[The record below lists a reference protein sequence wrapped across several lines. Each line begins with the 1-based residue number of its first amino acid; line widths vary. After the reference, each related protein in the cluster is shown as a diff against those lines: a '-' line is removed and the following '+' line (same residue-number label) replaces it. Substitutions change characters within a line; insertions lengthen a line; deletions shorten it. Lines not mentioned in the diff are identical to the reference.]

1 MRSLIY
7 ANVHIFPVRK
17 CFHIG
22 WSSLVLDALT
32 KAPSQFAS
40 LKCAVLHQLSR
51 HSGRF
56 GQRVNFSLR
65 CLSISSLTLQQQL
78 GLQIKSIHAYVASVS
93 ACTKEPE
100 YSVPNKAEIGCLQ
113 HSQRIGFMTASFTQS
128 PELRVVFSFIF
139 CFPGFSKLM
148 GFLESMCLSCAPAEL
163 VKSKTKQ
170 NKQLQSGHNHI
181 LCSHIRPYL
190 PCCGWD
196 ILRSLS
202 CPCV

>member
-1 MRSLIY
+1 
-7 ANVHIFPVRK
+7 
-17 CFHIG
+17 
-22 WSSLVLDALT
+22 
-32 KAPSQFAS
+32 
-40 LKCAVLHQLSR
+40 
-51 HSGRF
+51 
-56 GQRVNFSLR
+56 
-65 CLSISSLTLQQQL
+65 
-78 GLQIKSIHAYVASVS
+78 
-93 ACTKEPE
+93 
-100 YSVPNKAEIGCLQ
+100 
-113 HSQRIGFMTASFTQS
+113 MTASFTQS

-202 CPCV
+202 CPCVQPMRSLESFVSCFQGQFFFSTLEEFFIIIVSSSLSLGRSMFGFLSHY